1 MTRIHRTSLALG
13 AIFAL
18 VVGTSLAQAHTSSFT
33 IDRDAQLSDAGTF
46 MTISGR
52 ITCGVAH
59 EFFISVNVSQGDGQ
73 NGEGAGGSTSG
84 TCLGTPQLWEVQA
97 QSFTGPFHRGRAT
110 VSAFAF
116 TVGPDGTDETLID
129 RVVRL
134 R

>member
-46 MTISGR
+46 MTVSGR

-59 EFFISVNVSQGDGQ
+59 EFFISVNVTQGDGQ
-73 NGEGAGGSTSG
+73 NGELAGGSTSG

-97 QSFTGPFHRGRAT
+97 QSFSGPFHSGKAT
-110 VSAFAF
+110 ASAQASSTGADGFDTEFA
-116 TVGPDGTDETLID
+116 D
-129 RVVRL
+129 RVL
-134 R
+134 HLK

>member
-46 MTISGR
+46 MTVSGR

-59 EFFISVNVSQGDGQ
+59 EFFISVNVTQGDGQ
-73 NGEGAGGSTSG
+73 NGELASGSTSG

-97 QSFTGPFHRGRAT
+97 QSLTGPFHPGRAT
-110 VSAFAF
+110 VSAHAF
-116 TVGPDGTDETLID
+116 TVGPDGTDETTTD
-129 RVVRL
+129 RVVHL

>member
-13 AIFAL
+13 AILAL

-46 MTISGR
+46 ITVSGR

-59 EFFISVNVSQGDGQ
+59 QFQIGVTVTQGDGT
-73 NGEGAGGSTSG
+73 NGEQAGGSTSG
-84 TCLGTPQLWEVQA
+84 MCLGTPQLWEVQA
-97 QSFTGPFHRGRAT
+97 QSFTGPFHGGRAT
-110 VSAFAF
+110 VSASAF
-116 TVGPDGTDETLID
+116 TFGPDGTDSRQTD
-129 RVVRL
+129 RVVHL